1 MYANFGRP
9 SDIDFLKSHLES
21 GSCKDSILVMR
32 FGEISRA
39 EKVRFVV

>member
-9 SDIDFLKSHLES
+9 IDMEFLKSHLES

-39 EKVRFVV
+39 EKVGLVV